1 MSFQSRPAFPALLR
15 FPWICALR
23 DGQSGA
29 VIGVFPHLCT
39 YALSHFLSRKMQT
52 INEQTG
58 HGQAIYEA
66 PHPAAKTLGIFGI
79 CILSETAACAPRLI
93 SPPPLEENK
102 MNHVQL
108 PRTER
113 KSGNWAVGGV
123 INIYLQAA
131 GKMGAILCGFAGVLI
146 EASE

>member
-1 MSFQSRPAFPALLR
+1 MRAQ
-15 FPWICALR
+15 
-23 DGQSGA
+23 
-29 VIGVFPHLCT
+29 
-39 YALSHFLSRKMQT
+39 
-52 INEQTG
+52 
-58 HGQAIYEA
+58 
-66 PHPAAKTLGIFGI
+66 
-79 CILSETAACAPRLI
+79 RLI

-131 GKMGAILCGFAGVLI
+131 GKMGAILCGFAGFLI